1 MPIIKAT
8 IRIPTTTMHPSERPS
23 VTGGIH
29 GDGNCFFRSMPFL
42 VTGVQQHHSQLQN
55 ACTTYMDAHKGCFE
69 ALAQCRNY
77 IDQSKMK
84 YNGTWLKF
92 LPWSEMRDVGKL
104 VPEENPKRLTTGG
117 LTVCKS
123 GPQVLSKQW
132 NSIVFHYSD

>member
-1 MPIIKAT
+1 
-8 IRIPTTTMHPSERPS
+8 MHPSERPS

-69 ALAQCRNY
+69 ALAQCQNY

-84 YNGTWLKF
+84 YNGTYATKVEIF
-92 LPWSEMRDVGKL
+92 AMARNARCQQIGPGREPKKTDNMRPNRLQIRPPGSFQAMEL
-104 VPEENPKRLTTGG
+104 YSVPL
-117 LTVCKS
+117 
-123 GPQVLSKQW
+123 
-132 NSIVFHYSD
+132 